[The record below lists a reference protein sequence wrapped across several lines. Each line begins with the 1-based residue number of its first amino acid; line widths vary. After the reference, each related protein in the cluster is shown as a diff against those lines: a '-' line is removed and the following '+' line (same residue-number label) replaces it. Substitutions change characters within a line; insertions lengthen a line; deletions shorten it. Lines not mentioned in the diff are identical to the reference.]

1 MIELLNIDCI
11 EYMKTCKDNEFDLA
25 ICDPPYGIG
34 KDGTIGFAT
43 EKTKGFTFTQKEYK
57 QKDWDKTTPPQEYF
71 DELKRVSKN
80 QIIWGANYMVNEI
93 GTIKNFICW
102 YKMGKSK
109 DDKFN
114 ECELA
119 YVSTGRTRMI
129 DIWWNGF
136 GTINSGETRIHPC
149 QKPVRLYNWILENY
163 AQKGMKI
170 LDTHLGSGNIAVA
183 CHYFGVDLV
192 GCEIDTEYYN
202 GALKNYKDNTA
213 QTLLTF

>member
-1 MIELLNIDCI
+1 MKLELL
-11 EYMKTCKDNEFDLA
+11 KTS
-25 ICDPPYGIG
+25 
-34 KDGTIGFAT
+34 FA
-43 EKTKGFTFTQKEYK
+43 G
-57 QKDWDKTTPPQEYF
+57 
-71 DELKRVSKN
+71 
-80 QIIWGANYMVNEI
+80 
-93 GTIKNFICW
+93 
-102 YKMGKSK
+102 
-109 DDKFN
+109 
-114 ECELA
+114 
-119 YVSTGRTRMI
+119 VSTGRTRMI

-163 AQKGMKI
+163 AEKGMKI